1 MPCSRLSLAKVMTQ
15 ANDNDI
21 SADQV
26 GRRPGQQSPD
36 IGRQAGPAAPG
47 RTGRAGADGAVAL
60 RHPVRRLGEPGEARR
75 DEPRGTGRAR
85 KGPAAL
91 HDARYRRAGGVSP
104 RHAGGPSVGQAAGG
118 AHGDAG
124 GPGPGDQVTAS
135 QGRVA
140 GEAPG
145 RADPAGA
152 GHAAGRRAD
161 PREAQP
167 VLTGAGTTGPG
178 TTGPGLTGP
187 GTTGPGTTGPGT
199 IGPGTTGAGTT
210 GAGTGGAGTGA
221 QPSRRG
227 LSRLRTFHSLGTRNY
242 RLFAAG
248 QVVSNSGTWMQRVAQ
263 DWLVLELTHGSGTAL
278 GIATG
283 LQFLPLLLFSLW
295 GGAIADRYSKRRI
308 LMITQTFMGVLAL
321 ILGVLAVT
329 GAVRIWQVYALAFA
343 LGLATVVDNPTRQTF
358 VVEMVGPAD
367 LPNAIALNSAIFNLA
382 RIAGPALAGLVI
394 GAVGTPAAFFVNAAS
409 FGAVLTGLKLMRPG
423 ELNPVVPVPRSK
435 GQLREALRYVKDRP
449 SLSMPMVLIFFVA
462 TFGMNFQ
469 VTNALM
475 SRQLFHTGATAFGL
489 ASAVFAA
496 GGRSEE

>member
-91 HDARYRRAGGVSP
+91 HDARYRRAGGVST
-104 RHAGGPSVGQAAGG
+104 RHAGGPSVGPAAGG

-124 GPGPGDQVTAS
+124 GPGPGGQVAAS
-135 QGRVA
+135 PGRVA
-140 GEAPG
+140 GEATG

-161 PREAQP
+161 PGEAQP
-167 VLTGAGTTGPG
+167 VLTGAGTTG
-178 TTGPGLTGP
+178 
-187 GTTGPGTTGPGT
+187 
-199 IGPGTTGAGTT
+199 AGST
-210 GAGTGGAGTGA
+210 GAGTGA

-283 LQFLPLLLFSLW
+283 LQFLPTLASPW
-295 GGAIADRYSKRRI
+295 GGAVADRYPKRRI
-308 LMITQTFMGVLAL
+308 L
-321 ILGVLAVT
+321 
-329 GAVRIWQVYALAFA
+329 
-343 LGLATVVDNPTRQTF
+343 
-358 VVEMVGPAD
+358 
-367 LPNAIALNSAIFNLA
+367 
-382 RIAGPALAGLVI
+382 
-394 GAVGTPAAFFVNAAS
+394 
-409 FGAVLTGLKLMRPG
+409 
-423 ELNPVVPVPRSK
+423 
-435 GQLREALRYVKDRP
+435 
-449 SLSMPMVLIFFVA
+449 
-462 TFGMNFQ
+462 
-469 VTNALM
+469 
-475 SRQLFHTGATAFGL
+475 
-489 ASAVFAA
+489 
-496 GGRSEE
+496 

>member
-118 AHGDAG
+118 AHGDVG

-161 PREAQP
+161 PGEAQP
-167 VLTGAGTTGPG
+167 VLTGAGP
-178 TTGPGLTGP
+178 TGP

-199 IGPGTTGAGTT
+199 TGPGTTGAGTT

-227 LSRLRTFHSLGTRNY
+227 LSRLRTFHSPGTRNY
-242 RLFAAG
+242 RLFA
-248 QVVSNSGTWMQRVAQ
+248 
-263 DWLVLELTHGSGTAL
+263 
-278 GIATG
+278 
-283 LQFLPLLLFSLW
+283 
-295 GGAIADRYSKRRI
+295 DRKS
-308 LMITQTFMGVLAL
+308 
-321 ILGVLAVT
+321 
-329 GAVRIWQVYALAFA
+329 
-343 LGLATVVDNPTRQTF
+343 TR
-358 VVEMVGPAD
+358 
-367 LPNAIALNSAIFNLA
+367 LNS
-382 RIAGPALAGLVI
+382 
-394 GAVGTPAAFFVNAAS
+394 
-409 FGAVLTGLKLMRPG
+409 
-423 ELNPVVPVPRSK
+423 
-435 GQLREALRYVKDRP
+435 
-449 SLSMPMVLIFFVA
+449 
-462 TFGMNFQ
+462 
-469 VTNALM
+469 
-475 SRQLFHTGATAFGL
+475 
-489 ASAVFAA
+489 
-496 GGRSEE
+496 